1 MKYIVEYQFTETLE
15 TIQKEFTDFISAM
28 SFQASILKKY
38 KNKLNYCIYK

>member
-15 TIQKEFTDFISAM
+15 IIQKEFNNFIQALE
-28 SFQASILKKY
+28 FQGKILEKY